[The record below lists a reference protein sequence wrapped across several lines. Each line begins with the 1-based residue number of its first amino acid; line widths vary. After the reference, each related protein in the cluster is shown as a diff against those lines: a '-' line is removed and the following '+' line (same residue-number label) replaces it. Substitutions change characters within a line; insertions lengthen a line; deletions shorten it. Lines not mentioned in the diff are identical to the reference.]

1 MRTPVDTEKAIYAA
15 LASGDVPSRLGML
28 SDDLQ
33 WADPHGFPCYNG
45 TWN

>member
-1 MRTPVDTEKAIYAA
+1 MRTPVDTVKAFYAA

-33 WADPHGFPCYNG
+33 WAEAQSFPY
-45 TWN
+45 